1 MEREQYRMWLVGKS
15 IKIFMVQIIICIL
28 LSQFFLIFAAYPP
41 YLKDDELVEFG
52 ITTYEDINPNLLVYP
67 LKRISEEIKLKLL
80 FRREQ
85 KQQYI
90 YSLYDKRLRELVYI
104 VNSRK
109 EGFLFFTA
117 DRYNSFVGRIKKDYP
132 LSVDLRINFLVH
144 IKLLERLRDIYPAG
158 SPNWEK
164 LQQTMDTTKSL
175 I

>member
-1 MEREQYRMWLVGKS
+1 MWLVGKS
-15 IKIFMVQIIICIL
+15 IKFFLAQVITFIL

-41 YLKDDELVEFG
+41 YLKDNELVEFG
-52 ITTYEDINPNLLVYP
+52 ITTYEDLNPNLLAYP
-67 LKRISEEIKLKLL
+67 LKRMSEEIKLKYLL
-80 FRREQ
+80 RREER
-85 KQQYI
+85 KEIYM

-117 DRYNSFVGRIKKDYP
+117 DRYNSFVGRIKKNYP
-132 LSVDLRINFLVH
+132 LSVDLKINFLVH
-144 IKLLERLRDIYPAG
+144 IKLLERLRDIYPAS

-164 LQQTMDTTKSL
+164 LQQTIDTTKSL

>member
-1 MEREQYRMWLVGKS
+1 MRVLLFCVIFFSQLSIVFAKEGYLGDSELKSFGFANYEQINS
-15 IKIFMVQIIICIL
+15 NQ
-28 LSQFFLIFAAYPP
+28 LI
-41 YLKDDELVEFG
+41 
-52 ITTYEDINPNLLVYP
+52 YP
-67 LKRISEEIKLKLL
+67 LKRISEDIKLKLL
-80 FRREQ
+80 LGREQ

-90 YSLYDKRLRELVYI
+90 YNLLDIRLRELVYI

-132 LSVDLRINFLVH
+132 LSADLKINFLGH
-144 IKLLERLRDIYPAG
+144 IKLLERLRDIYPAN

-164 LQQTMDTTKSL
+164 LQQTIDTTKSL